1 MPPEALNS
9 NKYSHKSDIWAI
21 GIIFYEML
29 TGTTPWTGRTET
41 ELKAKMK
48 TISIRNIL
56 PPSITKASSAFLKK
70 SLEIDPKK
78 RMEPY

>member
-1 MPPEALNS
+1 
-9 NKYSHKSDIWAI
+9 
-21 GIIFYEML
+21 ML

-56 PPSITKASSAFLKK
+56 PPAINKASTSFLKK
-70 SLEIDPKK
+70 ALETDPKK